1 MIKKICP
8 YCNGNSY
15 SSYEGISWICP
26 YCKNNISGLNSCKSK
41 VNRVGNLTVINTLKN
56 KEEEMIKK

>member
-8 YCNGNSY
+8 YCNGSSY